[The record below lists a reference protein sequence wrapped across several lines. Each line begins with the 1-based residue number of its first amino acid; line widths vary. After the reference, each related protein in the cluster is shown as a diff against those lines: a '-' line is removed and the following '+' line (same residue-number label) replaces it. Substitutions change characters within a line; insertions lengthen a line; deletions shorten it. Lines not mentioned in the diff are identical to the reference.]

1 VVAFADLGG
10 LGPKQGAPVV
20 YDWVM
25 PSLMPQVLPWLA
37 ILVLLMLKP
46 NRCAS
51 AWWVL
56 VPLGCVAGVAG
67 VPQSWLELLPSA
79 QFEIFLEWIGAL
91 GFGLAAMWLLSSYLA
106 WRHRLLTFLG
116 MLVAQMG
123 FSLLAFAIRQGWEE
137 TGPETAQIGIALAV
151 SVLVISVAV
160 SLAGLVCRGRYGWL
174 RLTLWV
180 MAALVVVWVLVIG
193 PFFIIAVVSSGDN
206 VPMVALFGI
215 VGVAAGITFGVLL
228 PFLVLSFAN
237 GFYRERL
244 KGLLHLGGAASPPMI
259 APPMPALATAS
270 GCQGTVLQGEGLRGV
285 H

>member
-1 VVAFADLGG
+1 MIASADLGG

-37 ILVLLMLKP
+37 ILALLMLKP

-91 GFGLAAMWLLSSYLA
+91 GFGLAALWLLSSYLR
-106 WRHRLLTFLG
+106 WKHRLLTFLG
-116 MLVAQMG
+116 MLLAQMG
-123 FSLLAFAIRQGWEE
+123 FSLLAFAIRQGWEDAGLE
-137 TGPETAQIGIALAV
+137 ALQVGIFLGA
-151 SVLVISVAV
+151 SVLVISLALT
-160 SLAGLVCRGRYGWL
+160 LAGLVCRGRYGWL
-174 RLTLWV
+174 RLSLWM
-180 MAALVVVWVLVIG
+180 MAALVVVWVLVIS
-193 PFFIIAVVSSGDN
+193 PFFIFAMISSGGN
-206 VPMVALFGI
+206 VPLVALFGI

-270 GCQGTVLQGEGLRGV
+270 ACQGTVLQEEGLRGT